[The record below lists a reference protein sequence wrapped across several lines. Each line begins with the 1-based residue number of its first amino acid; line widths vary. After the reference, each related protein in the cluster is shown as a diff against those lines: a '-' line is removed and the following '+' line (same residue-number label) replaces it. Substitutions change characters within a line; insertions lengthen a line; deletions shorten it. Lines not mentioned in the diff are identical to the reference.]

1 MKEMR
6 VWSLRVFSTLVL
18 SSRNLKDW
26 LSFGIR
32 LMLRELGCL
41 VGRLWS
47 QTSFVGGG
55 QTKHVAGWNMD
66 HPTCFFSVSCVCVFA
81 YIYIYIYILYIHIYI
96 IYLYIYIINLYIYIH
111 IIFTYIY
118 IYCIHIYIYA
128 YQVCMC
134 MYMYVCIYFIYT
146 SIYYIEWI
154 FTWMDQNQ
162 AFQRIFIRD
171 SWWDG
176 RWPRW
181 PGREGRHAPFFPTYR
196 NSLSKGVF
204 RFSPQKKKS
213 I

>member
-66 HPTCFFSVSCVCVFA
+66 HPTCFFSVSCVC
-81 YIYIYIYILYIHIYI
+81 LR
-96 IYLYIYIINLYIYIH
+96 IYLYMLTKCVCVYIY
-111 IIFTYIY
+111 
-118 IYCIHIYIYA
+118 
-128 YQVCMC
+128 VCMH
-134 MYMYVCIYFIYT
+134 IFSLFIHPYT
-146 SIYYIEWI
+146 DIEWI
-154 FTWMDQNQ
+154 FTWMDREP
-162 AFQRIFIRD
+162 AFQLVFL
-171 SWWDG
+171 WG
-176 RWPRW
+176 FENPRFMMGW
-181 PGREGRHAPFFPTYR
+181 SMTPVAGGSKACPFFLYR
-196 NSLSKGVF
+196 NSYLKG
-204 RFSPQKKKS
+204 FSGCPYKN
-213 I
+213 

>member
-47 QTSFVGGG
+47 QTSLVGGG

-66 HPTCFFSVSCVCVFA
+66 HPTCFFSVSCVCLHIYIYSN
-81 YIYIYIYILYIHIYI
+81 YIYIYS
-96 IYLYIYIINLYIYIH
+96 
-111 IIFTYIY
+111 
-118 IYCIHIYIYA
+118 IYA

-134 MYMYVCIYFIYT
+134 MYMYVCIYFLYT

-154 FTWMDQNQ
+154 FTWMDRPGFP
-162 AFQRIFIRD
+162 AGFLWGFEH
-171 SWWDG
+171 
-176 RWPRW
+176 PRFMIGW
-181 PGREGRHAPFFPTYR
+181 SMTPGLPAGRHA
-196 NSLSKGVF
+196 
-204 RFSPQKKKS
+204 RFSDV
-213 I
+213 